1 LQRSVRSHRTR
12 PLLLKLSVQR
22 NNVRSA
28 SRRKKEQRMNVKL
41 EVVIIP
47 VSHIDR
53 ANRSMRS

>member
-1 LQRSVRSHRTR
+1 MSYLAR

-47 VSHIDR
+47 VSDSDR